1 VTTADLT
8 SAAVLARA
16 VGALLKGARPTWQ
29 NETQLQE
36 ELSALLTGAGI
47 AHQREVALTGP
58 QRTGTERIDFL
69 LPAGVGMEVKVK
81 GSVPTVT
88 RQLQRYA
95 HTPEV
100 VALILATTRPIHTQ
114 VPATVAGITVH
125 VQVIQGGAW

>member
-1 VTTADLT
+1 VNAAALT
-8 SAAVLARA
+8 STVGDLLRVAR
-16 VGALLKGARPTWQ
+16 LTWQ

-36 ELSALLTGAGI
+36 ELSALLSAAGI
-47 AHQREVALTGP
+47 QHQREVALTGP

-81 GSVPTVT
+81 GSVRAVT

-100 VALILATTRPIHTQ
+100 LALILATTRPIHAE
-114 VPATVAGITVH
+114 VPATVAGIAIHVH
-125 VQVIQGGAW
+125 VIQGGAW

>member
-1 VTTADLT
+1 MTTADLT
-8 SAAVLARA
+8 RAAALIRA
-16 VGALLKGARPTWQ
+16 VSDLLQGARLTWQ
-29 NETQLQE
+29 NETQLQA
-36 ELSALLTGAGI
+36 ELSALLTDAGI
-47 AHQREVALTGP
+47 AHEREVALTGP

-69 LPAGVGMEVKVK
+69 LLDGVGMEIKVK
-81 GSVPTVT
+81 GSVPAVT

-125 VQVIQGGAW
+125 VHVIQGGAW